1 VSKDAKT
8 RVYRNGGSFVDGRYD
23 DERERDGIGAN
34 LSTRALV
41 GGRSTDHQE
50 LLLGRPKTPRRE
62 CRERERALWMQDVS
76 LRQQDDDDCSR
87 KGNKGRKKKTEEEE
101 EHNTTLRVWLFLAGP
116 LEVGHG

>member
-1 VSKDAKT
+1 M
-8 RVYRNGGSFVDGRYD
+8 DGRYD

-87 KGNKGRKKKTEEEE
+87 KGNKGSKKKTEEEE